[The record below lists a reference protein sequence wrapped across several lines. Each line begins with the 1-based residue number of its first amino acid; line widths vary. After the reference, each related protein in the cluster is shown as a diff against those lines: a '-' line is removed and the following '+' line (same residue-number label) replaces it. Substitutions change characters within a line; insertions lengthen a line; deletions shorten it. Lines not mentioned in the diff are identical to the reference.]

1 MSELKT
7 ISIRGARE
15 HNLKNIDVDIP
26 RDKLVVITGLSGS
39 GKSSLAFDTIYAEGQ
54 RRYVESLSAYARQFL
69 DMMQKPDLDH
79 ISGLSPAISIEQKTT
94 SKNPRSTVGTVTEIY
109 DYLRLLFARAGT
121 PYSPATGLPIE
132 AQQVSDMVDR
142 VMAMEEGTRAYL
154 LAPIVRD
161 RKGEYR
167 KEFLDLQKQGFQR
180 VKVDGAYYELE
191 NAPKLDKKF
200 RHDIDVVVD
209 RIVVRAGLETRLAD
223 SFRTALN
230 LADGITILET
240 APTDAEPERI
250 TFSENFACPVSG
262 FTIPEIEPRLFSFN
276 APFGACP
283 DCDGLGV
290 ELFFDERLVVPD
302 QTLSLYDGAL
312 APWRKGKSPY
322 FLQTIEAL
330 ARHYGFERDLPWRE
344 LPEKVQQVMLYGS
357 GDEEIRFRY
366 DEGGRIYEVS
376 RSFEGVI
383 PNMERRYRETDSN
396 WIREEF
402 ERYQNN
408 RPCGACGGYRL
419 RPEALAVKIA
429 GLHAGEVVEMSIR
442 QALEWSETVPQSL
455 TPQKNEI
462 ARAILKE
469 IRERLGFLVNVGLD
483 YLTLSRNSGTLS
495 GGESQR
501 IRLASQIGSGLT
513 GVLYVLDE
521 PSIGLHQR
529 DNGRLLQTLRNLRDQ
544 GNTVIVVEHDEEAI
558 RTADHVLDIGPGAG
572 VHGGRIVAK
581 GTPDEIAADP
591 ASITG
596 QYLTGSREI
605 AVPHRRRDGNGKMLT
620 VEGATGN
627 NLKNVT
633 AEFPLGTFTCV
644 TGVSGGGKSTLTV
657 ETLFK
662 TASMRLNGARQTPA
676 PCEAV
681 RGLEH
686 LDKVIDIDQ
695 RPIGRTPRSNPATYT
710 GAFTPIRDWFAGL
723 PESLARGYKP
733 GRFSFNVKGGRCE
746 ACQGDGVI
754 KIEMHFLPDVY
765 VTCESCKGHRY
776 NRETLEIKFKGK
788 SIADVLEM
796 TVEDAQTFFK
806 AVPSIREKMDALMR
820 VGLGYIQV
828 GQQATTLSGGEAQR
842 VKLSKELSKRST
854 GRTLYILDEPTTG
867 LHFEDVRKLLEVLH
881 ELVDQG
887 NTVIVIEHNLDVI
900 KTADHL
906 IDIGPEG
913 GDGGGRIVA
922 TGTPE
927 KVARVAASHTGR
939 YLKDILATKR
949 AAAE

>member
-1 MSELKT
+1 MPELKK
-7 ISIRGARE
+7 IEVRGARE

-26 RDKLVVITGLSGS
+26 RDELVVITGLSGS

-69 DMMQKPDLDH
+69 DMMEKPDVDH

-109 DYLRLLFARAGT
+109 DYMRLLFARVGT

-132 AQQVSDMVDR
+132 AQQVQDMVDR

-167 KEFLDLQKQGFQR
+167 KEFLELRKQGFQR
-180 VKVDGAYYELE
+180 VKVNGEFHELD
-191 NAPKLDKKF
+191 NPPTLDKKF

-209 RIVVRAGLETRLAD
+209 RIVVKEGLETRLAD
-223 SFRTALN
+223 SFRTALD
-230 LADGITILET
+230 LADGIAILET
-240 APTDAEPERI
+240 APTDAEPERL
-250 TFSENFACPVSG
+250 TFSEKFACPVSG

-302 QTLSLYDGAL
+302 QTLKIYDGAL

-322 FLQTIEAL
+322 FLQTIEAI
-330 ARHYGFERDLPWRE
+330 AKHYEFDKNTRWKDLPAH
-344 LPEKVQQVMLYGS
+344 VQQVFLYGS
-357 GDEEIRFRY
+357 GDEEIPFRY
-366 DEGGRIYEVS
+366 DEGGRVYQVS
-376 RSFEGVI
+376 RPFEGVI
-383 PNMERRYRETDSN
+383 PNMERRYRETDSS

-408 RPCGACGGYRL
+408 RPCQTCEGYRL
-419 RPEALAVKIA
+419 RPEALAVRIA
-429 GLHAGEVVEMSIR
+429 GLHVGQVVQMSIR
-442 QALEWSETVPQSL
+442 EAFDWCKTVPEHL
-455 TPQKNEI
+455 TNQKNEI

-469 IRERLGFLVNVGLD
+469 IRERLGFLNNVGLE
-483 YLTLSRNSGTLS
+483 YLTLSRNAGTLS

-529 DNGRLLQTLRNLRDQ
+529 DNGRLLQTLKNLRDQ

-558 RTADHVLDIGPGAG
+558 READYVFDIGPGAG

-581 GTPDEIAADP
+581 GTPAEIAADP

-596 QYLTGSREI
+596 QYLSGTRRI
-605 AVPHRRRDGNGKMLT
+605 PVPVERRAGNGKAVT
-620 VEGATGN
+620 VVKASGN
-627 NLKNVT
+627 NLRDVT
-633 AEFPLGTFTCV
+633 AEFPLGRFVCV
-644 TGVSGGGKSTLTV
+644 TGVSGGGKSTLTI

-676 PCEAV
+676 PCETI

-723 PESLARGYKP
+723 PEAKARGYKP

-746 ACQGDGVI
+746 ACQGDGLI

-765 VTCESCKGHRY
+765 VTCETCKGARY
-776 NRETLEIKFKGK
+776 NRETLEIRFKGK
-788 SIADVLEM
+788 SIADVLDM
-796 TVEDAQTFFK
+796 TVEDAQEFFK
-806 AVPSIREKMDALMR
+806 AVPSIREKMDALMQ
-820 VGLGYIQV
+820 VGLGYIKV

-842 VKLSKELSKRST
+842 VKLSKELSKRAT

-887 NTVIVIEHNLDVI
+887 NTVVVIEHNLDVV
-900 KTADHL
+900 KTADWI

-913 GDGGGRIVA
+913 GDGGGEIVA
-922 TGTPE
+922 IGTPE
-927 KVARVAASHTGR
+927 EVARVERSHTGR
-939 YLKDILATKR
+939 YLADMLGIAKV
-949 AAAE
+949 AAE